1 MLKRIVENHQNEVF
15 SGIENARK
23 YAEESDKS
31 SKMRFRGFLK
41 KIDKLN
47 IKGNYLEVSAGSGTL
62 AAMIAK
68 RNKDIEIT
76 AVEISSDMITVA
88 NELLKMKSL
97 ESQISFVKGNIE
109 DKELLEK
116 LGKFDLI
123 YSTFSLHHWEYPEK
137 ALENLMQHIKK
148 DGVLIIYDLKR
159 VWWLYWI
166 KKQSGFFKSIRAS
179 YKPNEIRKML
189 ESIGVKKYE
198 ISNIFPYFLQNVI
211 IWK

>member
-1 MLKRIVENHQNEVF
+1 MLKRIIESHQNEVF
-15 SGIENARK
+15 TGIQNAQK
-23 YAEESDKS
+23 YAEESEKS

-97 ESQISFVKGNIE
+97 ESQINFVEGNIE
-109 DKELLEK
+109 DDRLSDQ
-116 LGKFDLI
+116 LGK
-123 YSTFSLHHWEYPEK
+123 
-137 ALENLMQHIKK
+137 
-148 DGVLIIYDLKR
+148 YDLKR

-166 KKQSGFFKSIRAS
+166 KKQTGFYKSIRAS
-179 YKPNEIRKML
+179 YQPNEIRKML
-189 ESIGVKKYE
+189 NTIGVKKYE
-198 ISNIFPYFLQNVI
+198 INNIFPYFLQNIV

>member
-1 MLKRIVENHQNEVF
+1 MNTLLIIGITTIVTASLYSIVL
-15 SGIENARK
+15 IVI
-23 YAEESDKS
+23 
-31 SKMRFRGFLK
+31 KM
-41 KIDKLN
+41 
-47 IKGNYLEVSAGSGTL
+47 
-62 AAMIAK
+62 
-68 RNKDIEIT
+68 NK
-76 AVEISSDMITVA
+76 
-88 NELLKMKSL
+88 KMKDLGIILKNFPSP
-97 ESQISFVKGNIE
+97 EDMAKQILKVKLPLQ
-109 DKELLEK
+109 DLPPELQK
-116 LGKFDLI
+116 
-123 YSTFSLHHWEYPEK
+123 K

-159 VWWLYWI
+159 VWWLYCI